1 MKKICHIR
9 GRKDYAKDEDYNLKG
24 NHMTISILYDKHD
37 LTSDNN
43 NVLRQWERALNYN
56 YFHFRRQVR
65 NICIDNIKKTDI
77 FDEICESDE
86 EFLQYI
92 ETLSNN
98 ENILY
103 YAQDDDDIFIGNAIC
118 NNTYSDNGLYL
129 YPALK
134 ISPHFIK
141 KQRIT
146 VQDKKFEY
154 IDFFLPTSRNPKIT
168 TPNQRPRTC
177 NSIII
182 NNVEFFKNKNFIR
195 KVITKL
201 YNVQAPVMKYHV
213 NNKLP
218 VICDNRVLKEEN
230 ILSMYF
236 FQISSLSNI
245 KYIRNA
251 TLKHKNCIKDIQNYI
266 KEDFMQYFNI
276 LNNINFNNN
285 CFNKI
290 KNTYNE
296 VYKNI

>member
-24 NHMTISILYDKHD
+24 NHMTISILYDQHD

-43 NVLRQWERALNYN
+43 NILRHWERALNYN
-56 YFHFRRQVR
+56 YFHFRRQMR
-65 NICIDNIKKTDI
+65 NICIDNIKKTNI

-134 ISPHFIK
+134 ISPYFIK
-141 KQRIT
+141 KQRIN

-154 IDFFLPTSRNPKIT
+154 IVGKMDKKNRDKE
-168 TPNQRPRTC
+168 
-177 NSIII
+177 
-182 NNVEFFKNKNFIR
+182 VER
-195 KVITKL
+195 
-201 YNVQAPVMKYHV
+201 
-213 NNKLP
+213 
-218 VICDNRVLKEEN
+218 
-230 ILSMYF
+230 
-236 FQISSLSNI
+236 
-245 KYIRNA
+245 
-251 TLKHKNCIKDIQNYI
+251 
-266 KEDFMQYFNI
+266 FN
-276 LNNINFNNN
+276 
-285 CFNKI
+285 
-290 KNTYNE
+290 
-296 VYKNI
+296 